1 MNKKETDEIV
11 VNNDI
16 KQRMIYNNKKNKG
29 NWDQGQHSLRT
40 SSLSQIIE
48 CWKGNIY
55 LKRNVIFVQNKEIV
69 SEMHYA
75 ILF

>member
-1 MNKKETDEIV
+1 
-11 VNNDI
+11 
-16 KQRMIYNNKKNKG
+16 MIYNNKNKG
-29 NWDQGQHSLRT
+29 NCDQGQHSLKM

-55 LKRNVIFVQNKEIV
+55 LKRNVISVQNKEIV
-69 SEMHYA
+69 SEKHYA